1 MHSSSFIASALMD
14 AIALGESFA
23 LEYLNA
29 SLKEVDHFFQNKTQ
43 FEILPSVVSEIDGI
57 EYGIT

>member
-1 MHSSSFIASALMD
+1 MHSSPFIASALMD

-23 LEYLNA
+23 LEYLDA

-43 FEILPSVVSEIDGI
+43 FEIQPSSVSEIDGI
-57 EYGIT
+57 